1 MSAPTPQPKRIAT
14 SVPIVIGAVLPADL
28 VARLDAV
35 CSERMIG
42 RNLVITRAIEQFLPT
57 LEAQ

>member
-1 MSAPTPQPKRIAT
+1 MSDPTPQPKRIDT
-14 SVPIVIGAVLPADL
+14 SVRLPADL